1 MRVSSLLIHMLL
13 PLAAVLL
20 SAVLLS
26 APATAQTEISLQDR
40 DGNPGRFNE
49 LETQFILSRFELLD
63 LAACKQTTLAHQPRL
78 DYRRLEISSG
88 THPDQNLHLLVA
100 PDVLR
105 SNALVLYSGSD
116 EKGWV
121 EYTNCETDH
130 LLPVLAL
137 MVTTSFENAAPVSL
151 MKQRVLAQNS
161 GLTSH
166 EPNRLMARRDS
177 DDVNNPFLDFTVSS
191 KYPVFPN
198 SQAINDAYNS
208 LTDTMERFLPGDD
221 EYYLQLYLAFTGR
234 FSQYIGSRESAP
246 VTARRF
252 NPELFYRF
260 WSGSGSY
267 IDIGVGHESNGQR
280 ITTPEAFAFEM
291 LDYKLA
297 NEPEWFARDTL
308 SRGWDYNM
316 LTWQRTWHERLTT
329 QVKLRHYLSDGFL
342 QNAPEEYNTWEDDGY
357 RNRPRHQYH
366 GVSLN
371 FQYNFRTSRCVLGT
385 LPICFDKVLLTQE
398 TGYGKLFDNNST
410 TLELTSNFFGL
421 PIQLWARSG
430 YNSDLVDYYRYSHSW
445 GVGIELL
452 SR

>member
-1 MRVSSLLIHMLL
+1 MRVSQLLSHILPPLL
-13 PLAAVLL
+13 AVLL
-20 SAVLLS
+20 GVVSTL
-26 APATAQTEISLQDR
+26 ATAQTKIALQDR
-40 DGNPGRFNE
+40 EGNPGRFNE
-49 LETQFILSRFELLD
+49 LETLFIQSRFDLLHLATCQEIR
-63 LAACKQTTLAHQPRL
+63 LAAQPRL
-78 DYRRLEISSG
+78 DYRQLEITTASRA
-88 THPDQNLHLLVA
+88 DDILRLHVA

-105 SNALVLYSGSD
+105 SNALVLYSGSE

-137 MVTTSFENAAPVSL
+137 MVTTSFEDATPVSL

-177 DDVNNPFLDFTVSS
+177 DDVSSPFMDFTVSS

-198 SQAINDAYNS
+198 SQAINDAYTS
-208 LTDTMERFLPGDD
+208 LTNTMEYFLPGDD
-221 EYYLQLYLAFTGR
+221 EYYMQLYLAFTGR

-246 VTARRF
+246 VMARRF

-280 ITTPEAFAFEM
+280 IDTPEAFAFEM

-297 NEPEWFARDTL
+297 GEPEWFARDSL
-308 SRGWDYNM
+308 SRGWDYNT

-329 QVKLRHYLSDGFL
+329 QVKLRHYLSHGLL

-366 GVSLN
+366 GLTLN
-371 FQYNFRTSRCVLGT
+371 FQYNFRTSRCLLGS
-385 LPICFDKVLLTQE
+385 LPICFNKLLLTQE
-398 TGYGKLFDNNST
+398 TGYSQAFDNNTT
-410 TLELTSNFFGL
+410 TLELTSDFFGL
-421 PIQLWARSG
+421 PIQLWARTG

-445 GVGIELL
+445 GLGIELL
-452 SR
+452 SH